1 MGVTAAQP
9 HNCDAHTPQET
20 SGWGAFCSGLPVA
33 VWQGVACLLLE
44 GAGQLWMS
52 SGLGDAVAA
61 STLSTSLIYLRRLL
75 AAAAGKRWRG
85 GRQRYRAFHG
95 PILCEGPS

>member
-1 MGVTAAQP
+1 
-9 HNCDAHTPQET
+9 
-20 SGWGAFCSGLPVA
+20 
-33 VWQGVACLLLE
+33 
-44 GAGQLWMS
+44 MS